1 MDKKYAEI
9 SKNFPHCSKENAL
22 YFSLKRTAAAET
34 DDVQCCLAAVC
45 KI

>member
-22 YFSLKRTAAAET
+22 YFSLKRTAGAET
-34 DDVQCCLAAVC
+34 AEIECCL
-45 KI
+45 